1 MDFEIKK
8 QYHFDDLLQVMR
20 ILRSEEGCMWDRQQD
35 HHSIRRDFIEE
46 TYEVCEAIDN
56 EDTELL
62 KEELGD
68 VLFQVVFHTTIEEE
82 QGHFDIDDVIDGI
95 CKKMIYRHPH
105 VFKDVQVDSTQD
117 ILNNWDDLKKTE
129 KHQES
134 VTDTMNSVAR
144 TLPALIRA
152 EKVMKKAE
160 KAGFEWNSVENA
172 LDKVQEELDEVRRA
186 EHGDGNLPEE
196 IGDLL
201 FAAVKV
207 AKFAHTDPEEA
218 LNHTTEKF
226 IHRFSHVE
234 EGAAAQGK
242 QVGDLTLREML
253 ELWEESKRDEQK
265 RID

>member
-1 MDFEIKK
+1 MDFEYKE
-8 QYHFDDLLQVMR
+8 QYGFADLLQVMR

-56 EDTELL
+56 EDVELL

-82 QGHFDIDDVIDGI
+82 QGHFDMNDVIDGI

-105 VFKDVQVDSTQD
+105 VFKDVEVHSTQD

-129 KHQES
+129 KHQSS
-134 VTDTMNSVAR
+134 VTDTMDSVAR

-160 KAGFEWNSVENA
+160 KAGFEWNSVEDA

-186 EHGDGNLPEE
+186 EHGDGDLPEE

-207 AKFAHTDPEEA
+207 AKFAQTDPEEA

-234 EGAAAQGK
+234 ASAAAQGK
-242 QVGDLTLREML
+242 QVGDLTLNEML
-253 ELWEESKRDEQK
+253 ALWEESKKDEQK
-265 RID
+265 RTD